1 MKFRYLLIIS
11 LPLFFSCNNS
21 KISEIPNPIP
31 LKISKNVLHSDLTA
45 KKTSGQ
51 QKIET
56 SYPKEVSNY
65 PVIEQV
71 SDKHLLLYGIADQP
85 ISIYNL
91 RKGKKRDLPF
101 IRYFNNFDY
110 INNIMINRSLVA
122 VNREDNIFFVA
133 LDILD
138 RVVLFN
144 KRGNI
149 SRQIIFSNPEPFDS
163 GKFCSHFGDIF
174 WAGKYCYLH
183 RYEKKMSAE
192 SSRLIVL
199 DKRGRLVKSYSSPVG
214 FGNVSVS
221 EDGKIF
227 SSIPGED
234 DTVLYQ
240 LTE

>member
-1 MKFRYLLIIS
+1 MKSLFLLIIS

-31 LKISKNVLHSDLTA
+31 LKFSKNVLPSDIMA
-45 KKTSGQ
+45 KEAAGL
-51 QKIET
+51 QKQEA
-56 SYPKEVSNY
+56 SYPKEVYNY
-65 PVIEQV
+65 PAIEQL
-71 SDKHLLLYGIADQP
+71 SDEHLLLYGIADQP
-85 ISIYNL
+85 ISIFNL
-91 RKGKKRDLPF
+91 RKENKRDLPF
-101 IRYFNNFDY
+101 IRYYNNYDY

-122 VNREDNIFFVA
+122 VNREENIFFVA

-149 SRQIIFSNPEPFDS
+149 KRQIVFSNPEPFDP

-183 RYEKKMSAE
+183 RYEKDKSAE
-192 SSRLIVL
+192 TSRLIVL
-199 DKRGRLVKSYSSPVG
+199 DKRGRLVKSYSSTLG

-227 SSIPGED
+227 SSIPGEN